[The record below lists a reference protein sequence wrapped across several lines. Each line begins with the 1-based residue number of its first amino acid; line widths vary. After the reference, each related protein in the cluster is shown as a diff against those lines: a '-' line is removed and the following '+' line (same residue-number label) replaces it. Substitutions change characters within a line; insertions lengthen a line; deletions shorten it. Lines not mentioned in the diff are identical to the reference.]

1 MFKDPPSLVLIRQ
14 PPSPFFHK
22 PSESVTTFLNT
33 TEEGAWY
40 ALSTERYPLLTSRV
54 RPAPWIS
61 ESHEGENRNVSKDD
75 LVGIHPIAR
84 TVEVNIDNPGLPAP
98 NMPKLI
104 EGGDW
109 ENRHQ
114 VTTIRENPLLL
125 LAALGI
131 FLLAIWKRQLF
142 SSAAFGRRAT
152 SLQTTNT
159 IPQESATIDKSL
171 PPLPVSKEELHREP
185 EGIIEVIDNLDNDDS
200 PVSAEKKPRRKRGQR
215 GGKNNKKKVGFVEPT
230 TDLDEEN
237 DAIDVNGF
245 VHVIPPKEPLRDDQ
259 VNDQGIQIIDGLT
272 VTDKLLGVCK
282 SLQKF

>member
-54 RPAPWIS
+54 RAAPWIS
-61 ESHEGENRNVSKDD
+61 ESHQGENRNVSKDD
-75 LVGIHPIAR
+75 LIGIHPIAR

-114 VTTIRENPLLL
+114 VTTIRENPLLF

-142 SSAAFGRRAT
+142 SSAAFGRRAA
-152 SLQTTNT
+152 SVQTTNA
-159 IPQESATIDKSL
+159 IPPQENVSIDKSL
-171 PPLPVSKEELHREP
+171 PPLPVSKGEFHTES
-185 EGIIEVIDNLDNDDS
+185 EGIVEAVDTLDNDEGALA
-200 PVSAEKKPRRKRGQR
+200 VEKKPRRKRGQR

-237 DAIDVNGF
+237 EATDVNGF
-245 VHVIPPKEPLRDDQ
+245 VHVTSPKEPLRDDQ

-272 VTDKLLGVCK
+272 VTDKLLGA
-282 SLQKF
+282 